1 MILAIIAC
9 IERIKEMAVQV
20 AVTDEMLSNEC
31 VLASAEV
38 QALKQIIRMTHEDL
52 MIKNEQKEMSDYTS
66 GDNSRSVGIDTCDLN
81 SYIKERTKSIDVLN
95 KSIAVDTSDLEL
107 HYEYYKQEH
116 VKRTKTVSTDTRDLD
131 YLKRVTSTSAVSVDT
146 NDLQI
151 YIDTHFANISCHN
164 GICKTETDL
173 DCDAE
178 STPRCSQQNSNS
190 RNATPLSPKSND
202 CYYHQKEERSKSKD
216 GNCSLG
222 SRPTQN
228 TEDDSSNDNKLDCG
242 LDINGDSDSSEN
254 EDSCEGSTTKGTHSE
269 IKVEEN
275 NERIVPTKRKVGRPK
290 GTVSR
295 CVKSANRNPERRFEC
310 EVCKAMFTRKH
321 SLMVHLCIHSGLRP
335 FPCSGCG
342 KAFSTSS
349 QAQRHA
355 RMHPQASA
363 DEIVKEEPGSDTG
376 IILNEHKDED
386 EEADVIGDDFT
397 GVTSLHCMLCDLD
410 FDCKQS
416 FTQHKR
422 AAHGLT
428 NRQTRECLT
437 CGKAF
442 TCASALKCH
451 ETVHTGKR
459 DFACVT
465 CGKAFPTKTC
475 LKAHEATHTGL
486 KRFVCQTCGKAFAKK
501 DSLKVHNR
509 KHTNER
515 PFSCD
520 LCGRSFDRAFT
531 LKNHRL
537 THTGEKT
544 HMCAVCGKAFSTRG
558 ALSTHER
565 IRHNTDPDKPKVY
578 KRRARDFEP
587 SVCEQCGKVYSNRG
601 NLRIHKASAH
611 STEKPFLCTA
621 CGRSFAKKYTLQC
634 HARKHSNERPFPCDQ
649 CSQSFYRK
657 STLKTH
663 KLRHT
668 GARPYV
674 CPLNCGKAFT
684 QSSSLSYHVRHHDRP
699 PRATNGKKRRRRK
712 PKSGVR
718 SSPLMAPLA
727 LVGPLPQPQEPLPP
741 PPPLTFNAA
750 TYQPNG
756 APPCGSTQSLAQL

>member
-1 MILAIIAC
+1 MEKTMIPASSLVADWVTVKDGMFQTGGTADTKEVHTLTRIA
-9 IERIKEMAVQV
+9 
-20 AVTDEMLSNEC
+20 T
-31 VLASAEV
+31 
-38 QALKQIIRMTHEDL
+38 MTHENFL
-52 MIKNEQKEMSDYTS
+52 KAQQRKMGGYNS
-66 GDNSRSVGIDTCDLN
+66 GNNRTVGIDTYDLDLYTN
-81 SYIKERTKSIDVLN
+81 DRTKSTN
-95 KSIAVDTSDLEL
+95 ASSKSIAIDTSDLEA
-107 HYEYYKQEH
+107 HYEYYKREC
-116 VKRTKTVSTDTRDLD
+116 VKRTKTVSTDTKDLD
-131 YLKRVTSTSAVSVDT
+131 YLKRVSTSAASVDT
-146 NDLQI
+146 NDLQA
-151 YIDTHFANISCHN
+151 YVDTHFINLN
-164 GICKTETDL
+164 GICKIEIDGECEDGSGPRAGQKNTTRVPPSKK
-173 DCDAE
+173 E
-178 STPRCSQQNSNS
+178 SKN
-190 RNATPLSPKSND
+190 
-202 CYYHQKEERSKSKD
+202 KSKEN
-216 GNCSLG
+216 NCNSG
-222 SRPTQN
+222 TKPPVY
-228 TEDDSSNDNKLDCG
+228 TEDDSSEDKYDVG
-242 LDINGDSDSSEN
+242 LDGHDNSDTSDNEGNYDSATKDDDISEV
-254 EDSCEGSTTKGTHSE
+254 KA
-269 IKVEEN
+269 EEN
-275 NERIVPTKRKVGRPK
+275 NIPSKRKVGRPK
-290 GTVSR
+290 GMTKRVT
-295 CVKSANRNPERRFEC
+295 KSGEWSAKRFEC

-355 RMHPQASA
+355 RMHKQTTTDDS
-363 DEIVKEEPGSDTG
+363 IKEEPGSETG
-376 IILNEHKDED
+376 GAVTDVKG
-386 EEADVIGDDFT
+386 EEEETEVTTDDFT
-397 GVTSLHCMLCDLD
+397 GDSNFLCTICDMK

-416 FTQHKR
+416 FTQHR
-422 AAHGLT
+422 RSAHGMA
-428 NRQTRECLT
+428 NRPPRECLT
-437 CGKAF
+437 CGKVF

-451 ETVHTGKR
+451 ETVHTGAR

-587 SVCEQCGKVYSNRG
+587 SVCDQCGKVYSNRG

-649 CSQSFYRK
+649 CNQSFYRK

-712 PKSGVR
+712 PKSGVEPP
-718 SSPLMAPLA
+718 PLTMAPLA
-727 LVGPLPQPQEPLPP
+727 LVGPVPPPQEPLPP
-741 PPPLTFNAA
+741 PPPLAFTTA

-756 APPCGSTQSLAQL
+756 APPCGTTQSLAQL